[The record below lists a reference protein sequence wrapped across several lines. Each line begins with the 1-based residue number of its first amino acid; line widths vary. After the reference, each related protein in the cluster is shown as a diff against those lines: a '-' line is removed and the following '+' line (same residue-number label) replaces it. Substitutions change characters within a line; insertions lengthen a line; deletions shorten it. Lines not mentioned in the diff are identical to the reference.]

1 MDPRMLLTVFL
12 TVLLAEIGDKT
23 QLATLL
29 FAAREPGAWLGIFLA
44 STLALACAT
53 GLGVAL
59 GAALGQIVEP
69 RLLGMV
75 AGIGFVLVGVWTFV
89 GALRS

>member
-1 MDPRMLLTVFL
+1 MLFTVFL

-53 GLGVAL
+53 GLGVAM
-59 GAALGQIVEP
+59 GAALGQIFEP

-75 AGIGFVLVGVWTFV
+75 AGVGFVLVGVWTFV

>member
-1 MDPRMLLTVFL
+1 MDPRMLFTVFL

-53 GLGVAL
+53 GLGVAM

-75 AGIGFVLVGVWTFV
+75 AWVGFVLVGVWTFV

>member
-29 FAAREPGAWLGIFLA
+29 FAAREPSAWLGIFLA
-44 STLALACAT
+44 ATLALACAT
-53 GLGVAL
+53 GFGVAA

-69 RLLGMV
+69 RLLGMI

-89 GALRS
+89 GAWRG